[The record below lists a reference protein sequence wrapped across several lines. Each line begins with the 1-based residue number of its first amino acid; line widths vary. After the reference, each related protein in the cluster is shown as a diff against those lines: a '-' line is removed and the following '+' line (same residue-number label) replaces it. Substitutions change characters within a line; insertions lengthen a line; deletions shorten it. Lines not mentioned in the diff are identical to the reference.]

1 MKQIELIF
9 QEGSPQLKQKQEQ
22 TENDVSTLQTIIA
35 GNSSSPDNVMRQKIS
50 QLSEGKSRPKFNRI
64 SFQKCENFDE
74 DVVDPKKI
82 VKSSNKG
89 LRLRQIING
98 LFQTSIILFNCFYA
112 KNGEYIYATFGFVLG
127 CISQWLLMDIHLDKF
142 TIQQIKKLQKQ
153 RVTQSKSPRKKENQK
168 LSPKKTINRKISKNS
183 SLNQSKLSNNIK
195 ALSDNQKKIELN
207 EICQIQQLKRESNL
221 NINHVEDFQN
231 NQDNSLNK
239 NQSHSLNKQFSSTIQ
254 QNTSFQNN
262 RRVASIMG
270 ISDNQRLKQSRGSSQ
285 QQSPKNMHENSNII
299 QNLIKLNFKNE
310 QTMKYEKRITQLLQR
325 KSTALTDNDFISLM
339 QQKHQQ
345 KKSQSNQDNDL
356 NVIVKEQED
365 QNAQNRS
372 QKQIKSR
379 RKSIKSSTY
388 SSAKSKK
395 KGKSQQKKSQ
405 NDEMT
410 VLKKANWCQMLRQ
423 LNYQWIQYLINL
435 LPLITMAV
443 KDQDTLRNLLLLQ
456 FLRGIFIIDALIS
469 YYQVELTHQYTEYTR
484 IYLNLNPFKFVT
496 IYLILLIILSS
507 YIYYV
512 IENFNTLWD
521 SIWNIIVSITTIGYG
536 DIAPQTYAGRTLII
550 VVSNISVVFLSFIT
564 SFIQNMQEFSKEQ
577 QQSFDKNLR
586 ELKERKIKIK
596 SIFVIK
602 YYFEYHLPP
611 SQEIISKIR
620 SKKSFQKINLKQIDY
635 QDVQIPIQP
644 HGNINI
650 EQSKEQQMNVNQE
663 DNALNEFQEQTE
675 KNNEQNKDV
684 NTYEK
689 RKQDHTFLNRAKQK
703 YLEIN
708 RQFRDKFYNCYVL
721 ENKIS
726 SQVKTNKNQLT
737 QRKSILSENSPMCIK
752 KIIREQ
758 NISCNQKYQF
768 QTFED
773 QNKFVGLIKTFQDQ
787 NQQILKRIE
796 EIKNYHENNIIQN
809 EESNESYEISSDN
822 TKCKH
827 TNKISQ
833 NNSIIPETPKQT
845 PINIPSNFKTMTF
858 QAGTN
863 RSINTCETPVHN
875 TRRVPQPF
883 NSKLCIEDD
892 SSNNLSRLQTCKGD
906 ADPNTI
912 ESSQQINNLIIFNQS
927 SEQIQSSKNFASQ
940 NQVCKFSSC
949 SDLEGTSII
958 TAKVKYNRN
967 CIKDINQKQETNK
980 AINDQKNTFKKR
992 TQQQEDECDFSENQ
1006 SEFSKINQ
1014 KMVNQKKQNEQLA
1027 KKDDQ
1032 NYESDI
1038 YHHVHNL
1045 DNSGS
1050 CSNSQIA
1057 YNQIS
1062 APPSS
1067 LPLAK
1072 FLKKD
1077 LQQNKLSSEEFGN
1090 EFEQEDEE
1098 QQSNKT
1104 EAHSQNKKVDS
1115 SKRKMNQNSIIPGFT
1130 DKYLKSNPKFLQ
1142 DVNNSNESK
1151 VPKISKIR
1159 QFSLDIP
1166 ICQQGDKFILF
1177 NNNQQSLAEEQ
1188 NLKQEEEI

>member
-684 NTYEK
+684 NT
-689 RKQDHTFLNRAKQK
+689 
-703 YLEIN
+703 
-708 RQFRDKFYNCYVL
+708 
-721 ENKIS
+721 
-726 SQVKTNKNQLT
+726 
-737 QRKSILSENSPMCIK
+737 CI
-752 KIIREQ
+752 
-758 NISCNQKYQF
+758 YQF